1 MALTRKL
8 LKGMGLT
15 DEQVDTIIEAH
26 TDTVDGLKADVSRY
40 KADAEKLP
48 TVQKELDDLKAA
60 GDGGYKEKYEKEHK
74 AFDDF
79 KADITAKE
87 TKAAKEKAV
96 KAYYESKNITGDNLT
111 IALRGSGAEIDGVE
125 LDGDKIKDTA
135 ALDALVS
142 GAFAKLVST
151 TTTKGAN
158 IANPPAG
165 GSPGTMT
172 KADIYKKDD
181 HGHYMLSA
189 SERQKALMENQITE
203 QERRNYMAAT
213 KVESL
218 TNPRDSLPNTYTSV
232 TAREVDFV
240 TRFNDNW
247 DALRN
252 IMGIM
257 RPIRKAPGTSL
268 ISYTADVAL
277 EDGDVGAGEVIP
289 YSKATITQATKDD
302 LSIKKYAKA
311 VPIEDVDKYGA
322 EIAVEKSDDA
332 FLTKLQNVVLGNF
345 YTFLN
350 TGSLTGTAAT
360 WQAALA
366 KAQGEVLNKFA
377 GMAKD
382 VTSVVGFANIL
393 DAYDYLGAADI
404 SVQTQFGLNYVK
416 DFMGYSTLFL
426 LPTTVS
432 GNNAI
437 ARNTVIATPVE
448 NIDLYYADPGDSE
461 FARLGLN
468 YTVQG
473 ETNLI
478 GFHAQGNYSTAVG
491 ESYAIMGMKLWAE
504 YLDGIAKITVTPAP

>member
-1 MALTRKL
+1 
-8 LKGMGLT
+8 
-15 DEQVDTIIEAH
+15 
-26 TDTVDGLKADVSRY
+26 
-40 KADAEKLP
+40 
-48 TVQKELDDLKAA
+48 
-60 GDGGYKEKYEKEHK
+60 
-74 AFDDF
+74 
-79 KADITAKE
+79 
-87 TKAAKEKAV
+87 
-96 KAYYESKNITGDNLT
+96 
-111 IALRGSGAEIDGVE
+111 
-125 LDGDKIKDTA
+125 
-135 ALDALVS
+135 
-142 GAFAKLVST
+142 
-151 TTTKGAN
+151 
-158 IANPPAG
+158 
-165 GSPGTMT
+165 
-172 KADIYKKDD
+172 
-181 HGHYMLSA
+181 
-189 SERQKALMENQITE
+189 
-203 QERRNYMAAT
+203 MAAT

-448 NIDLYYADPGDSE
+448 NIDLYYAEPGDSE